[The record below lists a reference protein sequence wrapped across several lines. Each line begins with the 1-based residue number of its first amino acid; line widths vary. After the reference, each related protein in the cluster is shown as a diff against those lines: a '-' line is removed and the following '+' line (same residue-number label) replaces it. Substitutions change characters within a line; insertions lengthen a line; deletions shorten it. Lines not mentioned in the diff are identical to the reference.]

1 MKALTKIALTAATS
15 LLLSSNVMALPM
27 AGDFVKITDGLGNG
41 SGGEFKLD
49 IGNNGSIDY
58 FSFCVERNEYF
69 HPGNVYTIESVADY
83 ASNGGVGGQTTT
95 EPRKDYLSDATKWVM
110 WNYYNNQGIFSQTTK
125 TAEFATEVQNII
137 WALEDEWTY
146 IYESDLYTK
155 VKLQKDYGYGI
166 SGGVVKVLNLVDQ
179 SGNAQSQLVAAPV
192 PEPTTM
198 LLFGTGLIG
207 LAGIARR
214 RQNA

>member
-1 MKALTKIALTAATS
+1 MKTLTKIALTAATS
-15 LLLSSNVMALPM
+15 LLLSSNAMAMPV
-27 AGDFVKITDGLGNG
+27 AGDVVRITDGLGNG
-41 SGGEFKLD
+41 SGGEFNLD

-58 FSFCVERNEYF
+58 FSFCLERNEYF
-69 HPGNVYTIESVADY
+69 IPGNVYSIESVADY
-83 ASNGGVGGQTTT
+83 ASNGGVGGATNG
-95 EPRKDYLSDATKWVM
+95 KDYLSDATKWVM
-110 WNYYNNQGIFSQTTK
+110 WNYYNNQDIFSQTR
-125 TAEFATEVQNII
+125 TAAFATEVQNII

-146 IYESDLYTK
+146 SSALYSQVLART
-155 VKLQKDYGYGI
+155 DYSI
-166 SGGVVKVLNLVDQ
+166 SGGSVRVLNLVDKD
-179 SGNAQSQLVAAPV
+179 GNPAQSQLVAAPV